1 MSSAIVKYS
10 SCIVLW
16 FSGHDVDNVVAN
28 VILGVI
34 AEIKINNCF
43 FINVIPTVQFERLPN
58 NDCVNALV

>member
-1 MSSAIVKYS
+1 MLNILLG
-10 SCIVLW
+10 IVLW

-43 FINVIPTVQFERLPN
+43 FINVIPPPFSLKGCQIMIV
-58 NDCVNALV
+58 